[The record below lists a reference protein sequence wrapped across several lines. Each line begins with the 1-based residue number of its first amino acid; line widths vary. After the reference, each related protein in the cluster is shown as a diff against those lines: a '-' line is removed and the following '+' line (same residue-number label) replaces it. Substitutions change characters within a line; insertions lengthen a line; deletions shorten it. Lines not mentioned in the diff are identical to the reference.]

1 MLCLQSMDRLGD
13 ATLKPFLQDVIQLKP
28 LVQTLSKQ
36 ASGTGL
42 YFRRRCVPMQSAP
55 AALRHAR
62 AS

>member
-1 MLCLQSMDRLGD
+1 MDRLGD